1 MEDLENTHLVL
12 RELAQRAGLPEPKV
26 LQTTALR
33 RSLQPGASHDIN
45 YNPGECH
52 LDDHGLSRDC
62 SPDSVGEDSLP
73 HAPMQSLYA
82 LTKLKSLRSPGVLDQ
97 QQGQDVNDF
106 IGRGAIS
113 ESEAGRLFT
122 QYRDGL
128 DAFIYNIGCRYHSLD
143 ETRRKSPILTAAIL
157 TVAALHDPQS
167 EDTYTICNSELRR
180 LISLTMFD
188 RRVSRDYLRAMCV
201 ASYWLSELSWRISG
215 HTIRLASECE
225 LHDQHRQ
232 AVNSQSPDAAD
243 GARLWFILRVCDQRL
258 ATLYGRPAIVHED
271 LSIHEVQ
278 GFLQSP
284 VSNHQDQRLLGQIA
298 LLDIFKSI
306 RELFGSDR
314 DKPIPRAY
322 LHQLAHFNSQLDI
335 WHRHWAESV
344 SGKHLENRDLTN
356 TKLTIFI

>member
-1 MEDLENTHLVL
+1 M
-12 RELAQRAGLPEPKV
+12 

-33 RSLQPGASHDIN
+33 RSLQPGANRDTNN

-52 LDDHGLSRDC
+52 LNDDNSLSRDC
-62 SPDSVGEDSLP
+62 SPESVDGRSDSGLP

-106 IGRGAIS
+106 IGRGTIS
-113 ESEAGRLFT
+113 ESEAERLFT
-122 QYRDGL
+122 RYRDGL

-188 RRVSRDYLRAMCV
+188 RRISRDYLRAMCV

-215 HTIRLASECE
+215 HAIRLASECE

-232 AVNSQSPDAAD
+232 AITSQNTDAAD

-271 LSIHEVQ
+271 LSVDEVQ
-278 GFLQSP
+278 SFLQSP
-284 VSNHQDQRLLGQIA
+284 VSNHQDQRLLGQVA

-314 DKPIPRAY
+314 DRPIPRAY

-344 SGKHLENRDLTN
+344 SGRILFLSS
-356 TKLTIFI
+356 LSYL